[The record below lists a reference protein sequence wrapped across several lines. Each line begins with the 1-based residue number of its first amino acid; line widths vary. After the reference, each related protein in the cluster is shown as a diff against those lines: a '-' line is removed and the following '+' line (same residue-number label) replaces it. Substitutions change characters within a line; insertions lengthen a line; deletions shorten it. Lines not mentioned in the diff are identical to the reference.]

1 MTTFTQASLE
11 AAIRGIAEGIR
22 LLDTLPAQIQSV
34 SFDRDIDK
42 EERAGKI
49 EELNAKIESTK
60 QGMIDSA
67 VAVAV
72 GIGGSVV
79 RIAEALDRIADR
91 D

>member
-91 D
+91 